1 MTPAAAHGDGALDLL
16 TTETVG
22 AWLEERGLVDAG
34 ASVEATEL
42 EWGVSN
48 VVLAVHA
55 AGLDVVV
62 KQALPRLRVAE
73 EWLAKRER
81 TLTEADAL
89 RLAAEIVPGSTP
101 EVLAVDEDACAMAIA
116 RAPDGWRNWKE
127 LLLAGEADPAVARR
141 LGELLRAWQ
150 AATLRDDDLARRFG
164 DIEAFDQLR
173 VDPYHRAVMRRW
185 PSLARPVGAYA
196 EELLATRVC
205 LVHGDFSPKNV
216 LVGPDSLWVIDFE
229 VAHVGDPVFDP
240 AFMLNHLML
249 KAIHRPADAAAYR
262 ACAEAFV
269 SSYEY
274 GLPWELVPDPELLAG
289 HVGCLMLA
297 RVDGKSPAEYLTEPQ
312 RLLARVHATRLV
324 TDPPATLETAW
335 RRLEEALQG

>member
-1 MTPAAAHGDGALDLL
+1 MTPDRPLTGDGALDLL

-101 EVLAVDEDACAMAIA
+101 EVLAVDEEPAPSAIA
-116 RAPDGWRNWKE
+116 RAP
-127 LLLAGEADPAVARR
+127 RR
-141 LGELLRAWQ
+141 LAELEESSCSPVKPTRRWPGGWATLLRAWQ
-150 AATLRDDDLARRFG
+150 AATLRDDDVARRFG

-173 VDPYHRAVMRRW
+173 VDPTTGRSCAAGRA
-185 PSLARPVGAYA
+185 
-196 EELLATRVC
+196 
-205 LVHGDFSPKNV
+205 
-216 LVGPDSLWVIDFE
+216 
-229 VAHVGDPVFDP
+229 
-240 AFMLNHLML
+240 
-249 KAIHRPADAAAYR
+249 
-262 ACAEAFV
+262 
-269 SSYEY
+269 
-274 GLPWELVPDPELLAG
+274 
-289 HVGCLMLA
+289 
-297 RVDGKSPAEYLTEPQ
+297 SPAPSAPMP
-312 RLLARVHATRLV
+312 RSCSPHASVSCT
-324 TDPPATLETAW
+324 ATS
-335 RRLEEALQG
+335 RRRTSSWALIPSG

>member
-1 MTPAAAHGDGALDLL
+1 M
-16 TTETVG
+16 
-22 AWLEERGLVDAG
+22 
-34 ASVEATEL
+34 
-42 EWGVSN
+42 
-48 VVLAVHA
+48 
-55 AGLDVVV
+55 
-62 KQALPRLRVAE
+62 
-73 EWLAKRER
+73 KR
-81 TLTEADAL
+81 T
-89 RLAAEIVPGSTP
+89 
-101 EVLAVDEDACAMAIA
+101 
-116 RAPDGWRNWKE
+116 
-127 LLLAGEADPAVARR
+127 PAVARR

-150 AATLRDDDLARRFG
+150 AATLRDDELARRFG

-185 PSLARPVGAYA
+185 PSLAGPIGAYA

-274 GLPWELVPDPELLAG
+274 GLPWRARARSGVAG
-289 HVGCLMLA
+289 
-297 RVDGKSPAEYLTEPQ
+297 RP
-312 RLLARVHATRLV
+312 
-324 TDPPATLETAW
+324 
-335 RRLEEALQG
+335 RRLPDARPRGRQVTCRVPHRAGAAAGTRSRHEARHGSSRDARDRVAPPRGSASG

>member
-1 MTPAAAHGDGALDLL
+1 MTPAAAHGDGSVDLL
-16 TTETVG
+16 TAETVG
-22 AWLEERGLVDAG
+22 AWLEQRGLVAAG

-55 AGLDVVV
+55 AGLEVVV

-101 EVLAVDEDACAMAIA
+101 DVLAVDEDACAMAIA

-150 AATLRDDDLARRFG
+150 AATLRDDSLARRLG

-185 PSLARPVGAYA
+185 PSLAGPIGAYA
-196 EELLATRVC
+196 DELLATRVC

-229 VAHVGDPVFDP
+229 VAHVGDPAFDV
-240 AFMLNHLML
+240 AFLLTHLVL
-249 KAIHRPADAAAYR
+249 KRVRRPVDAASLRAAADAFLRGYGRAAGPI
-262 ACAEAFV
+262 CPPDEHVVAE
-269 SSYEY
+269 
-274 GLPWELVPDPELLAG
+274 L
-289 HVGCLMLA
+289 GCLLLA
-297 RVDGKSPAEYLTEPQ
+297 RVDGKSRIEYLPAEEPRVYVRALAYDVLRTTDRPLTGTLD
-312 RLLARVHATRLV
+312 RLLA
-324 TDPPATLETAW
+324 P
-335 RRLEEALQG
+335 